1 MHSTTN
7 TSLTPTK
14 KILFDVTLL
23 RKFPKR
29 PTGILRVCA
38 EFCNWFLK
46 NAPSQVEFC
55 FFEKTVKQFFFMH
68 PSQIEAIV
76 NTMCSPSP
84 STPLPKPSKS
94 KLLQKII
101 LLAKKFTLI
110 VSSKRVN
117 FKDYSIYFD
126 LGLNARK
133 SYLTTLL
140 KHKMRHNFKL
150 VTFCHDLIP
159 ALEPQFAWVE
169 TQKAFADI
177 NHFFKFIG
185 EHSAHIFCVSK
196 HTQKDLSF
204 FLDSN
209 NIPHP
214 KMSIFINGSNLT
226 HSSSTPLNA
235 LQDLIPNNFIL
246 YVSSID
252 KRKNHQ
258 VIYKAY
264 RLLKE
269 KGKENLPKIVFVGA
283 HLGDAKSF
291 LNYITWDPKV
301 KDLFLTFDNV
311 SDLELDWLYKNC
323 LFTLYP
329 SLYEGWGIPVA
340 ESLAHGKFCL
350 ASNATSIPEVGGD
363 FVDYVHPL
371 DTFAWATK
379 ISDYIDNPTIL
390 HDRTQ
395 RIKEQYKPQIWDTSI
410 KEAYETLLEL
420 CTFSKN

>member
-1 MHSTTN
+1 MNSASN
-7 TSLTPTK
+7 IPRK

-46 NAPSQVEFC
+46 NAPSEVEFC
-55 FFEKTVKQFFFMH
+55 FFEKTVKQFFFMS
-68 PSQIEAIV
+68 PAQVEAILE
-76 NTMCSPSP
+76 NMCSTSP
-84 STPLPKPSKS
+84 CSGEVKKSKS
-94 KLLQKII
+94 KLLQKIV
-101 LLAKKFTLI
+101 LLAKKFVLI

-133 SYLTTLL
+133 SYLMTLL
-140 KHKMRHNFKL
+140 KKKERYNLKL

-169 TQKAFADI
+169 TQKAFSDI
-177 NHFFKFIG
+177 NHFFQFIG

-196 HTQKDLSF
+196 HTQKDLAY
-204 FLDSN
+204 FLKN
-209 NIPHP
+209 HNIANP
-214 KMSIFINGSNLT
+214 KTSIFINGSNL
-226 HSSSTPLNA
+226 SNNSTELINA
-235 LQDLIPNNFIL
+235 FHGLIPNNFIL

-269 KGKENLPKIVFVGA
+269 QGKENLPKIVFVGA
-283 HLGDAKSF
+283 RLGDAESF
-291 LNYITWDPKV
+291 LNYITWDSKV
-301 KDLFLTFDNV
+301 KDLILTLDNV
-311 SDLELDWLYKNC
+311 SDLELKWLYQNC

-340 ESLAHGKFCL
+340 ESLAHGKFCI
-350 ASNATSIPEVGGD
+350 ASSATSIPEVGGD

-371 DTFAWATK
+371 DTFAWAKK
-379 ISDYIDNPTIL
+379 ISDYCDNLDIL
-390 HDRTQ
+390 HDRTE
-395 RIKEQYKPQIWDTSI
+395 RIKQQYKPQMWDNSI
-410 KEAYETLLEL
+410 KEAYEMLLNL
-420 CTFSKN
+420 SS